1 MASSLHLVI
10 RSSDHDA
17 MYQTS
22 FRTWRI
28 RCLILLKETDRKVK
42 HKKYEE
48 QALSY
53 SASHETDFS
62 VFNLRPIQYMKYI
75 SPEGERERK

>member
-1 MASSLHLVI
+1 M
-10 RSSDHDA
+10 
-17 MYQTS
+17 
-22 FRTWRI
+22 
-28 RCLILLKETDRKVK
+28 LKETDRKVK